1 LRKTA
6 VAAVAFLVLLSL
18 YVFAQD
24 ENVGAKVY
32 LENDSFDFGWIP
44 TGGTVAHAFTLY
56 SHGTDSLKILKVRPG

>member
-24 ENVGAKVY
+24 QDAGARVY
-32 LENDSFDFGWIP
+32 IENDTFDFGWIP
-44 TGGTVAHAFTLY
+44 TGATVSHAFTLY